1 MLHIKSPKRYK
12 TAIRIHDPDNPR
24 LWRPAVKT
32 THTDLRYSFSAST
45 TRRLMQQ
52 GDQEQAA
59 ARRRAAGV
67 GPRETTP
74 DPLAGAASGSYP
86 DNDHDDYNDYNHID
100 QRDYGGDKGP
110 GSSPGPSDC
119 LALTSASSVQPTLD
133 TSHQQLDL
141 CHGIQHLS
149 LVQILLDW
157 TPPSPEASAS
167 SSGSPKLCP
176 EYLAGDHEL
185 KIVPLG
191 SNKAMEVILIDFS
204 AHKKVSFV
212 PSNKGAIS
220 DLLAAGYMPATP
232 VAPRYAFFI
241 PFIKIHMAYHY
252 VAKATPYAGANLLEA
267 NHRTRM
273 SAHLSKRFSDALAA
287 FRLFIQEEPPLEYTA
302 QIAIDGNAS
311 QKRLKTRYSKLGQH
325 IHPDKHT
332 FPSKLFIP
340 PEIVD
345 ESEVIATRKGKGRPN
360 AANRWKSAS
369 AQAIASL
376 EAISLLAEQFTS
388 DYFLPTVYSSGTV
401 DWATEMIPY
410 CMRSLKEDDI
420 VKLEEVKTDSGLGFD
435 ELYTRVLGAAV
446 LTFTALSTFP
456 PVDAIAVLPTRE
468 LTGGTRNAR
477 SLSGLHCVVDVSLP
491 ASMAAFTTCRDR
503 CVPHSQDYL
512 PADEVADREFH
523 LAGRS
528 QLLAARYETLDVAR
542 LE

>member
-1 MLHIKSPKRYK
+1 MCGAQAGGNFLK
-12 TAIRIHDPDNPR
+12 AIEDD
-24 LWRPAVKT
+24 
-32 THTDLRYSFSAST
+32 
-45 TRRLMQQ
+45 
-52 GDQEQAA
+52 
-59 ARRRAAGV
+59 
-67 GPRETTP
+67 RE
-74 DPLAGAASGSYP
+74 Y
-86 DNDHDDYNDYNHID
+86 
-100 QRDYGGDKGP
+100 
-110 GSSPGPSDC
+110 
-119 LALTSASSVQPTLD
+119 V
-133 TSHQQLDL
+133 
-141 CHGIQHLS
+141 S
-149 LVQILLDW
+149 LQ
-157 TPPSPEASAS
+157 S
-167 SSGSPKLCP
+167 
-176 EYLAGDHEL
+176 
-185 KIVPLG
+185 VPLG
-191 SNKAMEVILIDFS
+191 SNKAMEAILIDFS

-287 FRLFIQEEPPLEYTA
+287 FRLFVAYIESAIPPTRQFEMRCPACQHKIQEEPPLEYTA

-369 AQAIASL
+369 AQAITSL

-446 LTFTALSTFP
+446 LSDL
-456 PVDAIAVLPTRE
+456 RE
-468 LTGGTRNAR
+468 LSA
-477 SLSGLHCVVDVSLP
+477 
-491 ASMAAFTTCRDR
+491 
-503 CVPHSQDYL
+503 
-512 PADEVADREFH
+512 
-523 LAGRS
+523 
-528 QLLAARYETLDVAR
+528 
-542 LE
+542 